1 MDIINISKFH
11 LSSPWFEVGIIIG
24 ITYNLSSG
32 IAGIFAFTIKEI
44 SASVTFQVTANT
56 VGGLEGGFTSL
67 VTSWQGFIGLVWSV
81 VVVAVVFYAL
91 SVFQ

>member
-1 MDIINISKFH
+1 M
-11 LSSPWFEVGIIIG
+11 
-24 ITYNLSSG
+24 
-32 IAGIFAFTIKEI
+32 
-44 SASVTFQVTANT
+44 TFQVTANT

-81 VVVAVVFYAL
+81 VVVVVAVVFYAL